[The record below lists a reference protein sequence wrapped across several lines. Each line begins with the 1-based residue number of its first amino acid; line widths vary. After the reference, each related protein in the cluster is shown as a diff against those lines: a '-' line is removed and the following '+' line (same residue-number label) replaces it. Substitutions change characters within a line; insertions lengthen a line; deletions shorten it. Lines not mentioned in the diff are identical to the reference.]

1 MVAGLGPLLG
11 DGELAASVYPDGR
24 RVGIWYRDGQAGFG
38 EYVQLRVPVPY
49 RPAVQKAVAVLL
61 GPGTASSAEVLA
73 VAFRGRPATRSFG
86 AATRGVSAGN
96 RTFAL
101 ADGAALLLTVA
112 ATSDRHGQVFA
123 GPVPPDE
130 AVGRVSSDDPA
141 LSAAVDWLA
150 ARDSCP

>member
-1 MVAGLGPLLG
+1 M
-11 DGELAASVYPDGR
+11 YPDGR
-24 RVGIWYRDGQAGFG
+24 RVGVWYRDGQAGFG

-49 RPAVQKAVAVLL
+49 RPVAERPVAVLL

-73 VAFRGRPATRSFG
+73 VAFRGRPETRSFG

-101 ADGAALLLTVA
+101 ADGASLLLTVA
-112 ATSDRHGQVFA
+112 ATSDRDGQVFA

-130 AVGRVSSDDPA
+130 AVGRVGGTDDPV
-141 LSAAVDWLA
+141 LSAAVDWLV